1 MLSRP
6 AFALALTGIC
16 LSGCSS
22 VPSLDAASGAG
33 PNETNVLIAD
43 VVRRVKC
50 EIADAFDDKLGDRN
64 FDWLWNWTAKVDL
77 QLQVNE
83 TAGASPG
90 VTYTHYYP
98 NAFIYSAGS
107 ELTNGSLIGYFQQ
120 TFTLAGGATYNTQAQ
135 RAETVSFTLPLQE
148 VRNWK
153 AGLDARAEKGAAG
166 EGELCAATGRE
177 LRGNLGLKEW
187 IDSALYPVSTAELRA
202 GIYPQAPERPGPPPV
217 RPRSVSEIEG
227 QAAANGTIA
236 VAKAKTE
243 VAAALTAADLA
254 YQKTVEH
261 QAAIATALASAQTA
275 MQTTVAPDLPVL
287 TDTVKRILANNM
299 STLSILD
306 EYARDDVE
314 HAREARRE
322 LEDIGRQAEDVVR
335 RDPSGSFPAE
345 TMDRAN
351 ELAAAS
357 KLFADDARTKAQK
370 AKRVADGVVSFKPKS
385 TDRRVASFGG
395 IHRHLRR
402 QRVADLDVAIVEG
415 TRHAARS
422 FSPRRADQQPE
433 HRPRAV
439 LRADAPHHQSAHL
452 QCRDPPLRAFDR

>member
-1 MLSRP
+1 MLTRP
-6 AFALALTGIC
+6 AVALALTGVC

-33 PNETNVLIAD
+33 PSQTNILIAD

-120 TFTLAGGATYNTQAQ
+120 TFTLAGGVTYTTQAQ

-148 VRNWK
+148 VKAWR
-153 AGLDARAEKGAAG
+153 AGLDARAQAGAIG
-166 EGELCAATGRE
+166 ERDLCGATGRE

-187 IDSALYPVSTAELRA
+187 VDSALYPVSTSELRA
-202 GIYPQAPERPGPPPV
+202 GLHPEAPEPPGPPTI
-217 RPRSVSEIEG
+217 RPRSDFPIED
-227 QAAANGTIA
+227 QANATIPA
-236 VAKAKTE
+236 AKATTE
-243 VAAALTAADLA
+243 IASDLRAADLA
-254 YQKTVEH
+254 YQRTVER
-261 QAAIATALASAQTA
+261 QAAIATDLASAQAA
-275 MQTTVAPDLPVL
+275 MQTNVSPDLPIL
-287 TDTVKRILANNM
+287 TDTVKRILSNNM

-314 HAREARRE
+314 HAREARRQ
-322 LEDIGRQAEDVVR
+322 LEDIERQADGAAR
-335 RDPSGSFPAE
+335 SDPSGNFSAAAI
-345 TMDRAN
+345 DRAAT
-351 ELAAAS
+351 LTSAS
-357 KLFADDARTKAQK
+357 KLFAEDAKTKEQK
-370 AKRVADGVVSFKPKS
+370 AKRIADGVVSFKPNPPIDGLLHS
-385 TDRRVASFGG
+385 VEFIVTYGG
-395 IHRHLRR
+395 SVSPTWTL
-402 QRVADLDVAIVEG
+402 LLWKGPG
-415 TRHAARS
+415 TL
-422 FSPRRADQQPE
+422 PG
-433 HRPRAV
+433 
-439 LRADAPHHQSAHL
+439 LSAQGVRTNSLNIALGPTSEQTRLITNQLISNVGTH
-452 QCRDPPLRAFDR
+452 P